1 MAFRVKKPL
10 RPPMARG
17 IRRLKIKIFRLLCVC
32 MRTSMDFDKLF
43 VIVFYE
49 KQIKYVI
56 QFLTVSLLDK

>member
-1 MAFRVKKPL
+1 
-10 RPPMARG
+10 
-17 IRRLKIKIFRLLCVC
+17 
-32 MRTSMDFDKLF
+32 MDFDKLF